1 MSKNKIE
8 NKVWGIFVSEN
19 TKKYPDL
26 NLKNERI
33 LIGRNKN
40 CTIQINDKRLSGVH
54 LEINLVEDQV
64 KLTDRSTNGCYL
76 NNVKMNL
83 H

>member
-40 CTIQINDKRLSGVH
+40 CTI
-54 LEINLVEDQV
+54 
-64 KLTDRSTNGCYL
+64 
-76 NNVKMNL
+76 
-83 H
+83 